1 MHLSAPTRNYAHS
14 RAFTHMPICPYALV
28 RTCRRTC
35 ACGGSLTFAR
45 ARICVGALY
54 ASRMNG
60 GGACTHMRS
69 RADTHNNTAQVKHIC
84 IPSDTVSKANL
95 RSHTCRSRPHTRPM
109 CTRLC
114 AHTCACTL
122 IRALTRPHARAHAR
136 ARTHART
143 HARMRLHMCLH
154 THLHMR
160 TLVRT
165 RTCTDGNDYAPL
177 HLVVPSYACVHTHH
191 AHAPAY

>member
-1 MHLSAPTRNYAHS
+1 MQIYIFASTLTSYRSSCKDVHLSAPTRNYAHS

-122 IRALTRPHARAHAR
+122 IRALTRAHAHTPVHALMHSLMR
-136 ARTHART
+136 ACVYTCVYTLIHM
-143 HARMRLHMCLH
+143 RMR
-154 THLHMR
+154 
-160 TLVRT
+160 
-165 RTCTDGNDYAPL
+165 P
-177 HLVVPSYACVHTHH
+177 
-191 AHAPAY
+191 